1 MLPDS
6 LQLIYAPASVW
17 NSAANCREGSSCEAT
32 SVAGELLVAVGKHM
46 SLPNGFPKGCGTH
59 ETPAKE
65 NTMKQQ
71 GPLAADA
78 DRTAPREIVCNKKT
92 KCVSE
97 NQNSILVAVSSCCYS
112 EGVGPGGGGC

>member
-1 MLPDS
+1 MVTFRRELRSCQTLCSLFMPLP
-6 LQLIYAPASVW
+6 LFGNL
-17 NSAANCREGSSCEAT
+17 AANCREGSSCEAT

-71 GPLAADA
+71 G
-78 DRTAPREIVCNKKT
+78 
-92 KCVSE
+92 S
-97 NQNSILVAVSSCCYS
+97 
-112 EGVGPGGGGC
+112 